1 MHEFK
6 KGASIGNYVVLYPL
20 TSREYTQTY
29 CVADKNN
36 FQFFMKVYD
45 MNHIPVFL
53 QNGEDPQELWA
64 YTHLGLCDYLPRLIR
79 SGREKEGLVNIVY
92 LVTKYFR
99 GKLLSQ
105 YIEENGQLTQGE
117 AQAIALA
124 LLKAIQHLHSHGVY
138 HLDITPQNVLLE
150 VTAEGTYTPKLFDL
164 EYACERPHEEGTKF
178 KAQRFEKADP
188 YYSHTDLLA
197 SQTVSEAD
205 DLFSIGAILYTM
217 LTGKKP
223 WEDCPI
229 TSDMPFVEQHINM
242 VRWRKDHSVDS
253 LLKPLVSVHPPM
265 FEAMARTMD
274 GGITSDELERLL
286 EAQLSEVGRKSRI
299 NVDVEALSKERKMGF
314 AEIAGMDELKQSLSQ
329 RVLWPLRHAEKALQY
344 RLQLPNGILF
354 YGPPGCGKTYF
365 ATKLAEELKWEME
378 FVSTASLGSAYQ
390 HETQGNIQKIFT
402 KAEKYGHCVLCIDEI
417 DGILSGRK
425 EGSTNSSHNDEV
437 NEFLVQL
444 NECHKRGILVI
455 GTTNRKDIID
465 PAALR
470 AGRFDLLIEVKAPDL
485 EMRKRLFEMYLA
497 NRPLA
502 EDIDIAELAEMSD
515 GYASSD
521 VPFVVN
527 EAALFAAIADQPIS
541 QTHLT
546 NVIKNH
552 PSSLDITKPNPI
564 GFQ

>member
-6 KGASIGNYVVLYPL
+6 KGTAIGNYVVLYPL
-20 TSREYTQTY
+20 TSKEYTQTY

-79 SGREKEGLVNIVY
+79 SGRKKEGLTNIVY

-242 VRWRKDHSVDS
+242 VRWRKDHPVDS

-274 GGITSDELERLL
+274 GGIMSDELERLL
-286 EAQLSEVGRKSRI
+286 ESQLSEVGQKSRI

-546 NVIKNH
+546 YVIKNH
-552 PSSLDITKPNPI
+552 PSSLEITKPNPI

>member
-6 KGASIGNYVVLYPL
+6 KGSSIGNYVVLYPL

-79 SGREKEGLVNIVY
+79 SGREKEGLTNIVY

-274 GGITSDELERLL
+274 GGITSEELERLL
-286 EAQLSEVGRKSRI
+286 ESQLSEVGQKSRI

-425 EGSTNSSHNDEV
+425 ETSGNSSHNDEV

>member
-79 SGREKEGLVNIVY
+79 SGREKEGLTNIVY

-274 GGITSDELERLL
+274 GGITSEELERLL

-299 NVDVEALSKERKMGF
+299 NVDVEALSKEKKMGF

-425 EGSTNSSHNDEV
+425 ETSGNSSHNDEV

>member
-6 KGASIGNYVVLYPL
+6 KGSSIGNYVVLYPL

-242 VRWRKDHSVDS
+242 VRWRKEHPVDS

-274 GGITSDELERLL
+274 GGIMSDELERLL
-286 EAQLSEVGRKSRI
+286 ESQLSEVGQKSRI

>member
-1 MHEFK
+1 
-6 KGASIGNYVVLYPL
+6 
-20 TSREYTQTY
+20 
-29 CVADKNN
+29 
-36 FQFFMKVYD
+36 
-45 MNHIPVFL
+45 
-53 QNGEDPQELWA
+53 
-64 YTHLGLCDYLPRLIR
+64 
-79 SGREKEGLVNIVY
+79 
-92 LVTKYFR
+92 
-99 GKLLSQ
+99 
-105 YIEENGQLTQGE
+105 
-117 AQAIALA
+117 
-124 LLKAIQHLHSHGVY
+124 
-138 HLDITPQNVLLE
+138 
-150 VTAEGTYTPKLFDL
+150 
-164 EYACERPHEEGTKF
+164 
-178 KAQRFEKADP
+178 
-188 YYSHTDLLA
+188 
-197 SQTVSEAD
+197 
-205 DLFSIGAILYTM
+205 
-217 LTGKKP
+217 
-223 WEDCPI
+223 
-229 TSDMPFVEQHINM
+229 
-242 VRWRKDHSVDS
+242 
-253 LLKPLVSVHPPM
+253 M

-274 GGITSDELERLL
+274 GGITSEELERLL

-299 NVDVEALSKERKMGF
+299 NVDVEALSKEKKMGF

-329 RVLWPLRHAEKALQY
+329 RVLWPLKHPEKALQY
-344 RLQLPNGILF
+344 RLHLPNGILF

-425 EGSTNSSHNDEV
+425 ETSGNSSHNDEV

-470 AGRFDLLIEVKAPDL
+470 AGRFDLLIEVKEPDL

>member
-253 LLKPLVSVHPPM
+253 FLKPLVSVHPPM

-274 GGITSDELERLL
+274 GGITSEELERLL

-299 NVDVEALSKERKMGF
+299 NVDVEALSKEKKMGF

>member
-79 SGREKEGLVNIVY
+79 SGREKEGLTNIVY

-274 GGITSDELERLL
+274 GGITSEELERLL

-425 EGSTNSSHNDEV
+425 ETSGNSSHNDEV

>member
-79 SGREKEGLVNIVY
+79 SGREKEGFTNIVY

-242 VRWRKDHSVDS
+242 VRWRKDHPVDS

-274 GGITSDELERLL
+274 GGIMSDELERLL
-286 EAQLSEVGRKSRI
+286 ESQLSEVGRKSRI
-299 NVDVEALSKERKMGF
+299 NVDVEALSKEKKMGF

>member
-79 SGREKEGLVNIVY
+79 SGRKKEGLTNIVY

-274 GGITSDELERLL
+274 GGITSEELERLL

-299 NVDVEALSKERKMGF
+299 NVDVEALSKEKKMGF

>member
-79 SGREKEGLVNIVY
+79 SGRKKEGLTNIVY

-242 VRWRKDHSVDS
+242 VRWRKDHPVDS

-274 GGITSDELERLL
+274 GGITSEELERLL
-286 EAQLSEVGRKSRI
+286 ESQLSEVGRKSRI

-425 EGSTNSSHNDEV
+425 ETSGNSSHNDEV